1 MGLPSFAGAMV
12 LALFLDFAR
21 RPSVKFAV
29 RGCVAMH
36 TSRGAVDAIVVVADE
51 VVVVGGIEL
60 RIGEFASSSLIR
72 SQ

>member
-1 MGLPSFAGAMV
+1 MV

-21 RPSVKFAV
+21 RPSVSFV
-29 RGCVAMH
+29 VLGCVATH
-36 TSRGAVDAIVVVADE
+36 TSRGAVDAFVVVADE

-60 RIGEFASSSLIR
+60 RIGEFASSSLNR